1 MYMRKIL
8 IFVFLLSGIFGY
20 AEVPWMEYVIRS
32 QEAYNSNNFE
42 EACRWSYMAI
52 EKGVGEVKPEFY
64 IVLAH
69 CEMACKRGEKAKTA
83 ALNAALR
90 GVPDGYFIAGMLCLD
105 AERFNMTK
113 DVKKGLEYLSKAD
126 KMGDIN
132 ATLQLASCYGY
143 GNYGV
148 SINNYERFKL
158 LLKLVENGDIISLY
172 DVGWCYQSGSGV
184 AKDLN
189 KAQEY
194 FLKLVEKGVY
204 LGYNQ
209 MGYCKAYQ
217 KKYAEAY
224 RWFDNGIA
232 EYNRRGASEYGWDW
246 TIDNL
251 YDSKGEILLMEGKY
265 EEAMPIYNRLKL
277 SKDDEIQE
285 SVFIQKMQA
294 YLADGVDKVL
304 VTNARDN
311 NAYALIIA
319 NENYMRV
326 DNVSFALDDGR
337 TFKEYCIKTLGFP
350 SEHVV
355 YVADASRN
363 DLVYAIAQIKRLVA
377 LDNQAKLLVYYAG
390 HGIPD
395 EATRTAYLL
404 PVDGYG
410 TDVSTGYS
418 LDVLYKELSELSSN
432 NIVFLD
438 ACFSGAKREGGML
451 AEARGVAIK
460 AKPGTPQGNTVVF
473 SAAQGDE
480 TALPYYEKYHG
491 MFTYFLL
498 KKIKESN
505 GNINLRDL
513 SEYIIANVK
522 ESSVQVNNKQQTPT
536 TISSPKVNYEWQNW
550 KLK

>member
-1 MYMRKIL
+1 MKKIL
-8 IFVFLLSGIFGY
+8 LSLFLMSTLICV
-20 AEVPWMEYVIRS
+20 AQEPWKEHS
-32 QEAYNSNNFE
+32 FQAFEAYKAKNYE
-42 EACRWSYMAI
+42 EACRLAYIALD
-52 EKGVGEVKPEFY
+52 EGVGETIPAFY
-64 IVLAH
+64 MILSE
-69 CEMACKRGEKAKTA
+69 CEMECGRGDKAKIASLNAGKRGI
-83 ALNAALR
+83 
-90 GVPDGYFIAGMLCLD
+90 PDGYFVAGMLCLD
-105 AERFNMTK
+105 SESFNATK
-113 DVKKGLEYLSKAD
+113 DINSGLEYLSKAAN
-126 KMGDIN
+126 MGHEE
-132 ATLQLASCYGY
+132 ALPRLADCYQGA
-143 GNYGV
+143 YGV
-148 SINNYERFKL
+148 TKNDYEYFKCVQ
-158 LLKLVENGDIISLY
+158 KMSEKGDVLALY
-172 DVGWCYQSGSGV
+172 NVGWCYQSGSGV
-184 AKDLN
+184 AKNLI
-189 KAQEY
+189 KAEEY
-194 FLKLVEKGVY
+194 FLKLVENGVY

-224 RWFDNGIA
+224 RWFDKGIA

-246 TIDNL
+246 TLDNL

-265 EEAMPIYNRLKL
+265 EEAISIYNRVK
-277 SKDDEIQE
+277 SSSDDKIIE
-285 SVFIQKMQA
+285 SAFIKKMQD

-304 VTNARDN
+304 VTHVKND

-337 TFKEYCIKTLGFP
+337 TFKEYCIKTLGIP

-355 YVADASRN
+355 YIADASRN
-363 DLVYAIAQIKRLVA
+363 DLVFAIAQIKRLVA
-377 LDNQAKLLVYYAG
+377 TNNQAKLLVYYAG

-395 EATRTAYLL
+395 ESSRSAYLL
-404 PVDGYG
+404 PIDGYG

-418 LDVLYKELSELSSN
+418 IDMLYKELGELPSD

-480 TALPYYEKYHG
+480 TALPYHEKYHG

-498 KKIKESN
+498 RKIKEN
-505 GNINLRDL
+505 RGNLNLREL
-513 SEYIIANVK
+513 SEYIITNVTK
-522 ESSVQVNNKQQTPT
+522 SSVQVNRKPQTPT
-536 TISSPKVNYEWQNW
+536 TIPSLKVNNEWQNW

>member
-1 MYMRKIL
+1 MKR
-8 IFVFLLSGIFGY
+8 IFFLLFLLNSLLCV
-20 AEVPWMEYVIRS
+20 AQEPWKEHLD
-32 QEAYNSNNFE
+32 QALEAYQAKNYE
-42 EACRWSYMAI
+42 EACRLA
-52 EKGVGEVKPEFY
+52 Y
-64 IVLAH
+64 IVLDEGGGDAIPAFYVILSE
-69 CEMACKRGEKAKTA
+69 CEMACGRGDKAKIAGLNAGKRGI
-83 ALNAALR
+83 
-90 GVPDGYFIAGMLCLD
+90 PDGYYVAGMLCLD
-105 AERFNMTK
+105 GAYFNATK
-113 DVKKGLEYLSKAD
+113 DINSGLEYLSMAAN
-126 KMGDIN
+126 MGHDD
-132 ATLQLASCYGY
+132 ALYYLAVCYEGK
-143 GNYGV
+143 YGV
-148 SINNYERFKL
+148 TKNSYEYFKCVQ
-158 LLKLVENGDIISLY
+158 KMEEKGDVLALY
-172 DVGWCYQSGSGV
+172 NLGWCYQSGTGV
-184 AKDLN
+184 AKNLI
-189 KAQEY
+189 KAEEY

-209 MGYCKAYQ
+209 MGYSKAYQ

-277 SKDDEIQE
+277 SKDDKIQE
-285 SVFIQKMQA
+285 SAFIKKMQA

-326 DNVSFALDDGR
+326 DNVSYALDDGR
-337 TFKEYCIKTLGFP
+337 TFKEYCIKTLGVP
-350 SEHVV
+350 SEHIV
-355 YVADASRN
+355 YISDASRN
-363 DLVYAIAQIKRLVA
+363 DLVYSIAQIKRLVA
-377 LDNQAKLLVYYAG
+377 SNNQAKLFVYYAG

-395 EATRTAYLL
+395 EASRTAYLL

-418 LDVLYKELSELSSN
+418 IDMLYKELGELTSE

-460 AKPGTPQGNTVVF
+460 VKPGTPQGNTVVF

-480 TALPYYEKYHG
+480 TALPYHEKYHG

-498 KKIKESN
+498 KKIKETK
-505 GNINLRDL
+505 GNVTLRDL
-513 SEYIIANVK
+513 SDYIITNV
-522 ESSVQVNNKQQTPT
+522 SRNSVDVNSKPQTPT
-536 TISSPKVNYEWQNW
+536 TISSSRISGEWQNW
-550 KLK
+550 NLK